1 MYCVNGEFIDF
12 LWAVLGLNMVSSVID
27 FLAAG
32 NRRKPRH
39 RQFVASAKL
48 FAACRFGQI
57 NEPWTTFALPPV
69 HAFQNEFVRLSVI

>member
-57 NEPWTTFALPPV
+57 SDTSDNFRPPTR
-69 HAFQNEFVRLSVI
+69 ARNSK

>member
-1 MYCVNGEFIDF
+1 
-12 LWAVLGLNMVSSVID
+12 MVSSVID

-32 NRRKPRH
+32 NRRKPR
-39 RQFVASAKL
+39 QFDASAKL